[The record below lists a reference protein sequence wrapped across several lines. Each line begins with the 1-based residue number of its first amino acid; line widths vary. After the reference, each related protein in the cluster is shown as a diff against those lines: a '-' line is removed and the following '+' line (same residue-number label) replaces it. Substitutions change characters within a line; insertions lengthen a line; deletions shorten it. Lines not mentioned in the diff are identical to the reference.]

1 MNSSL
6 SDVEV
11 GAGLFFLVV
20 AIAYLIFIFILLKFS
35 IERRVFQTLCLYM
48 DFFIFFYFL
57 EQFSGR
63 KPFVWRSA
71 ALVWIS
77 LFLCFISLSLS
88 WKRTKLM
95 SLNFKLAAQSLSSIY
110 KFNCCLL
117 FYKTNLTSPWNFLL
131 QLILLVDL
139 EFDYINPYDS
149 TTRINQVILP
159 EFIIQGIF
167 CFSNLIAGHWF
178 IFLISLPCL
187 YYNVTL

>member
-63 KPFVWRSA
+63 KPFV
-71 ALVWIS
+71 
-77 LFLCFISLSLS
+77 
-88 WKRTKLM
+88 
-95 SLNFKLAAQSLSSIY
+95 
-110 KFNCCLL
+110 
-117 FYKTNLTSPWNFLL
+117 
-131 QLILLVDL
+131 
-139 EFDYINPYDS
+139 
-149 TTRINQVILP
+149 
-159 EFIIQGIF
+159 
-167 CFSNLIAGHWF
+167 
-178 IFLISLPCL
+178 
-187 YYNVTL
+187 